1 MRTSCGARSDAPRRS
16 GAVHRGLAGGDR
28 SLVSP
33 IILPGPFAVLRRAA
47 ADFWSAPA
55 LSYYGVEDPSL
66 FANLLYTAENVAI
79 AVLLG
84 SAIGVTL
91 GLLSAR
97 VWFVRA
103 AIDPI
108 MMTAGTVPIL
118 IAAPFLLI
126 WFGVGRASAVSLVA
140 FYVVVILYVSAQ
152 RAALNLDP
160 IYEDSAL
167 TLGAEQRQM
176 LRDILIPATVPEIL
190 GGFRIALAGT
200 WGLEAVAELLGS
212 QSGIGKVLEV
222 LAGATD
228 PQGILAVLLL
238 LGLAAILADVAA
250 AAFIARFA
258 AWNFPP
264 AEEPSAMPMTAIAR
278 MIEIVHLGRNY
289 TRADGQR
296 VNAVDDVSLIV
307 PEGEFVCL
315 IGPSGCGKST
325 LLQMVAGLDTPSSG
339 VDRRRRQGDRWTR
352 PRSRHGLSARQR
364 LSLDAGRR
372 QCRIWPQVPRR
383 RALRRAARSRATI
396 CAESASRM
404 SSGPGR
410 ASFRAAC

>member
-1 MRTSCGARSDAPRRS
+1 MTKAALSQAPPSSSWLIIATRTVAALDPMR
-16 GAVHRGLAGGDR
+16 LAGAI
-28 SLVSP
+28 LFIAFWQAAAVVSP
-33 IILPGPFAVLRRAA
+33 IILPGPFSVLQRAA
-47 ADFWSAPA
+47 VDFWLAPA

-97 VWFVRA
+97 IWFVRA

-160 IYEDSAL
+160 IYENSAL
-167 TLGAEQRQM
+167 TLGAGKHQM

-190 GGFRIALAGT
+190 GGFRIALAGS

-212 QSGIGKVLEV
+212 QSGIGKILEV

-228 PQGILAVLLL
+228 PQGILATLLVL
-238 LGLAAILADVAA
+238 GTAAILADAFAA
-250 AAFIARFA
+250 ALIARFA
-258 AWNFPP
+258 AWNF
-264 AEEPSAMPMTAIAR
+264 
-278 MIEIVHLGRNY
+278 
-289 TRADGQR
+289 
-296 VNAVDDVSLIV
+296 
-307 PEGEFVCL
+307 
-315 IGPSGCGKST
+315 
-325 LLQMVAGLDTPSSG
+325 
-339 VDRRRRQGDRWTR
+339 
-352 PRSRHGLSARQR
+352 
-364 LSLDAGRR
+364 
-372 QCRIWPQVPRR
+372 
-383 RALRRAARSRATI
+383 AAR
-396 CAESASRM
+396 
-404 SSGPGR
+404 
-410 ASFRAAC
+410 